1 MRNPAGWAALT
12 VFSLLFFAFIYAPLF
27 VIVGY
32 SFNSNPVNMMIWE
45 GFTTDWYTGL
55 FGLTDRA
62 MDASSRAAYIESTD
76 QLLAALRTSL
86 TVAFFT
92 TAISTVIGTATAIA
106 LARYRFRLRGF
117 YNGFLMLPMMMPD
130 IVLGIGLLIF
140 FVTLG
145 MHLSMLTI
153 IIGHCTF
160 LTSYVFIIVQARIA
174 GIDPALEEA
183 SADLG
188 ASEWTTLRKV
198 LLPQLAP
205 GILGGALLAFVISMD
220 DLVIT
225 YFISGTGDTT
235 LPVFIFG
242 MIRRGVKPEINA
254 IATLII
260 LASVVIAAL
269 GLWLRSRKTD

>member
-12 VFSLLFFAFIYAPLF
+12 IFSLAFFAFIYAPLF
-27 VIVGY
+27 VIIGY
-32 SFNSNPVNMMIWE
+32 SFNANPVNMMIWE
-45 GFTTDWYTGL
+45 GFTLDWYTGL
-55 FGLTDRA
+55 FGLSDRA
-62 MDASSRAAYIESTD
+62 SDVGNRAAYVESTG
-76 QLLAALRTSL
+76 QMIAALKTSL
-86 TVAFFT
+86 TVALFT
-92 TAISTVIGTATAIA
+92 TTISTVIGTATAIA
-106 LARYRFRLRGF
+106 LARYRFRARGF

-145 MHLSMLTI
+145 MNLSLLTI

-225 YFISGTGDTT
+225 YFVSGSGDTT
-235 LPVFIFG
+235 LPLYVYSL
-242 MIRRGVKPEINA
+242 IRRGVGPEVNALLTLFVLGSVA
-254 IATLII
+254 IAW
-260 LASVVIAAL
+260 L
-269 GLWLRSRKTD
+269 GLWVRSLR